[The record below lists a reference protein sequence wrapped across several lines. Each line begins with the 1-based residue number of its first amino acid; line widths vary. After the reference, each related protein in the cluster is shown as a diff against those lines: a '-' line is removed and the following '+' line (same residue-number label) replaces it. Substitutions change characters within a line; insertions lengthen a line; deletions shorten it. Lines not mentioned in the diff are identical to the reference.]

1 MTEEGDHTAGR
12 GHLDRD
18 GHQCEQRG
26 GDGPVDDQQHQPDH
40 PEGEC
45 GDLEVA
51 ALADRELVGDQCR
64 RAAHIRLDPR
74 RSWCV
79 GHDLADCGDG
89 FVGLTAAGVAD
100 QIGLDERGFAV
111 AALRTRR
118 RERITPEV
126 LDVLNAI
133 VLLQSGHQI
142 VAETVRLG
150 TQWRIAFEHE
160 RDEAVGVVLAEHR
173 PDPLGGDQRG
183 RVLGTLRDVVDA
195 ANFFQ
200 RRNQGVAQGSQ
211 REPEDRDRDA
221 ELADDRGE
229 SHPDLSKQ

>member
-126 LDVLNAI
+126 LDVLNAV
-133 VLLQSGHQI
+133 VLLQPGHQI
-142 VAETVRLG
+142 VGETVRLG
-150 TQWRIAFEHE
+150 SQRRLAFEHE
-160 RDEAVGVVLAEHR
+160 RDQAVGVVLAEHR
-173 PDPLGGDQRG
+173 PYPLGGDQRR
-183 RVLGTLRDVVDA
+183 RVLGALRHVVDA
-195 ANFFQ
+195 ADFF
-200 RRNQGVAQGSQ
+200 
-211 REPEDRDRDA
+211 
-221 ELADDRGE
+221 
-229 SHPDLSKQ
+229 